1 MHCTQEPYSQYEVVL
16 PQSLSDKHCWLEL
29 HSWVV
34 DSSEVP
40 PGQSPVDDAQQAS
53 EEVEAYPV
61 GQKEKDTEEHAAHV
75 AVAVLQ
81 YS

>member
-1 MHCTQEPYSQYEVVL
+1 MHN
-16 PQSLSDKHCWLEL
+16 
-29 HSWVV
+29 WVV
-34 DSSEVP
+34 DSSVVP
-40 PGQSPVDDAQQAS
+40 AGQSPVDDAQQAS

-61 GQKEKDTEEHAAHV
+61 GQKEEDTEEHAAHV